1 MAVFRY
7 VRDGRAHSLSFVPP
21 ARIPDLLR
29 QAGLAFDFPCGGR
42 GACLKCRARL
52 TGAVSPMDAR
62 EESLLSG
69 AEHAGGVRF
78 LCMATALGDCEAVVD
93 PAGDEAVETGAPERF
108 SPQPWGR
115 TLGAAFD
122 LGTTTTAGALYSL
135 ETGRRLATAG
145 MRNPQRAF
153 GADVMSRLDA
163 AEAGRGDAL
172 AQAARSGLR
181 GVLDALCARA
191 GVSQADV
198 DSAVVA
204 GNTAMLYLLTGRP
217 VSSIAR
223 APFEQDEH
231 FGALMDPRLAGLP
244 EGMQVFLPYCLSAY
258 IGADTAAALLAA
270 RFIGPEGLT
279 EGPPRLLADIGTNG
293 EIALSAGGRL
303 LCCSAAA
310 GPAFEGAGISQ
321 GMPARDGAVW
331 RVALRDGVPQ
341 AQVLG
346 GGHALGLCGSGLLET
361 AAALLET
368 GVLDESGRLRDG
380 AYTLPGTHVTLTQAD
395 VRALQLAKAAIR
407 AATEVLLA
415 EANTRACDVAELA
428 VAGGFGGGLRSRPA
442 QAVGLFPPEL
452 TSRMRALGNG
462 ALAGAAM
469 ALLSR
474 PFRDAVARRPAQ
486 ARTVSLATH
495 PLFMDAYVDA
505 MRFGRA

>member
-172 AQAARSGLR
+172 G
-181 GVLDALCARA
+181 
-191 GVSQADV
+191 
-198 DSAVVA
+198 
-204 GNTAMLYLLTGRP
+204 TGRAQRP
-217 VSSIAR
+217 AR
-223 APFEQDEH
+223 
-231 FGALMDPRLAGLP
+231 R
-244 EGMQVFLPYCLSAY
+244 
-258 IGADTAAALLAA
+258 A
-270 RFIGPEGLT
+270 R
-279 EGPPRLLADIGTNG
+279 RAVR
-293 EIALSAGGRL
+293 AGGR
-303 LCCSAAA
+303 
-310 GPAFEGAGISQ
+310 F
-321 GMPARDGAVW
+321 
-331 RVALRDGVPQ
+331 
-341 AQVLG
+341 
-346 GGHALGLCGSGLLET
+346 
-361 AAALLET
+361 
-368 GVLDESGRLRDG
+368 
-380 AYTLPGTHVTLTQAD
+380 
-395 VRALQLAKAAIR
+395 
-407 AATEVLLA
+407 
-415 EANTRACDVAELA
+415 
-428 VAGGFGGGLRSRPA
+428 AGGRGQCGCRRQYGDALSVDRPPGVVHRA
-442 QAVGLFPPEL
+442 RAV
-452 TSRMRALGNG
+452 
-462 ALAGAAM
+462 
-469 ALLSR
+469 
-474 PFRDAVARRPAQ
+474 
-486 ARTVSLATH
+486 
-495 PLFMDAYVDA
+495 
-505 MRFGRA
+505 